1 MSNALTLRCCFFL
14 LITAGLVD
22 SSFCAQLGEKVRVE
36 GLNSIEEETVREWLD
51 PQLKFIDSSGV
62 SMAKADDIAYFL
74 ETSLLDRGY
83 ESAEVDWHVSGEG
96 EAARIILT
104 VREGSSQGIRQFLVS
119 GNTAL
124 EDAAI
129 VELLTATT
137 RKRLGLKPDETV
149 PFVPSDLK
157 AGEKKISEFYSLLG
171 HTEAEVEVNSDN
183 SQAGATV
190 AVSITEGPHFIVG
203 SITLPEAPT
212 SSLADTFEKTREE
225 FRDKNFNP
233 TILANIQSRLRAA
246 AVDAG
251 YYEASVLAEKGEILP
266 LEGRNVVEVVALF
279 EWGEPVEVSG
289 IRVNGNKKTD
299 DAFFER
305 HFDDLVESPYSPNDT
320 NKAVEQLLQTGAFE
334 TIRTDPVKQE
344 DGSFVLDVDVEEGY
358 SRTLGIFGGFTNYE
372 GPVAGFEFKNLNLL
386 GSVRT
391 VDAEIEFSK
400 RGVRGAIDYTDPWFL
415 NTDQRFRAG
424 LFAQNRE
431 EEGYEKFE
439 TGGSYELSKRFGRQ
453 ERNQIALFGRASYT
467 DVHDA
472 EIADRFLGQQ
482 EYFTHFVGVSL
493 SHDQRDNPRLP
504 RKGFIAQTSAS
515 VATSGIGSEVEFF
528 KATGKLGYYLPVGTH
543 TLRLGARAG
552 AIAPIG
558 DTQAIPID
566 LRFFNGG
573 PFSVRSFQER
583 SLGAIDPGSGEH
595 IGGEFY
601 SVFNVEYEI
610 PIGAFEGLSL
620 VTFADAGNLLQDSDD
635 ASLDNMRYAVGA
647 GLRYLTP
654 IGPIRL
660 EYGYNPDQQIGE
672 PEGTMHIGF
681 GFSY

>member
-1 MSNALTLRCCFFL
+1 MPIALTLRFCFIL
-14 LITAGLVD
+14 LFTAGL
-22 SSFCAQLGEKVRVE
+22 AQSTLHAALAEKVSVE
-36 GLNSIEEETVREWLD
+36 GLRSIDEATVREWLA
-51 PQLKFIDSSGV
+51 PQLKFVDSSGV

-83 ESAEVDWHVSGEG
+83 ENAEVDWHVAGEG
-96 EAARIILT
+96 DDARILLK
-104 VREGSSQGIRQFLVS
+104 VNEGSSQGIRQFLIG
-119 GNTAL
+119 GNEAL
-124 EDAAI
+124 EDPAI
-129 VELLTATT
+129 VELLTETT
-137 RKRLGLKPDETV
+137 RKRLSLKRDDTV
-149 PFVPSDLK
+149 PFVPTDLK
-157 AGEKKISEFYSLLG
+157 AGRNKILEFYSLLG
-171 HTEAEVEVNSDN
+171 HIDAEVELNFENSL
-183 SQAGATV
+183 SGATV
-190 AVSITEGPHFIVG
+190 SVTITEGPHYLVG
-203 SITLPEAPT
+203 RISLPEAPT
-212 SSLADTFEKTREE
+212 RSLEEAFQKTRDE
-225 FRDKNFNP
+225 FRDKNFNSA
-233 TILANIQSRLRAA
+233 ILANIQSRLRSA

-251 YYEASVLAEKGEILP
+251 YYEATVTAEKGEILP
-266 LEGRNVVEVVALF
+266 LEGSNVVEIVTLF
-279 EWGEPVEVSG
+279 EWGAPVQVSG
-289 IRVNGNKKTD
+289 VRVNGNNKTD

-320 NKAVEQLLQTGAFE
+320 NKAVEELLETGAFE

-344 DGSFVLDVDVEEGY
+344 DGSFILDVDVEEGY

-372 GPVAGFEFKNLNLL
+372 GPIAGFEFRNLNLL

-400 RGVRGAIDYTDPWFL
+400 RGVRGAVDYTDPWFL
-415 NTDQRFRAG
+415 NSEQRFRAG

-453 ERNQIALFGRASYT
+453 ERNQIAFFGRASYT

-472 EIADRFLGQQ
+472 EIDDFYLGQR

-493 SHDQRDNPRLP
+493 SHDRRDNPNLP

-515 VATSGIGSEVEFF
+515 VATSGIGSEIEFF

-552 AIAPIG
+552 AIAPMG

-583 SLGAIDPGSGEH
+583 SLGPIDPGSGEH
-595 IGGEFY
+595 VGGEFY
-601 SVFNVEYEI
+601 SVFNAEYEI
-610 PIGAFEGLSL
+610 PIGAFDGLSL
-620 VTFADAGNLLQDSDD
+620 VGFADAGNLLQDYDD
-635 ASLDNMRYAVGA
+635 ASLDDMRYAIGA

-660 EYGYNPDQQIGE
+660 EYGYNPDQQPGE
-672 PEGTMHIGF
+672 PQGTMHIGF